1 MGEFVKAI
9 VRLLKLMGQTISI
22 VGGYIIG
29 ELVVNAG
36 IINLLLYGPH
46 RSD

>member
-1 MGEFVKAI
+1 MSEFVKAI

-29 ELVVNAG
+29 ELVVNAR
-36 IINLLLYGPH
+36 IINPLLYGPH